1 MTSRETS
8 ERPLWRRDPL
18 IAAAGIAVFVGVL
31 ATLPVPEPAD
41 PPGGPLP
48 ETDFAVVDVTVFDGE
63 EFRPHR
69 DVWVE
74 EGRIPAVGAAARPAG
89 APSPRGRA
97 RLHPASGVD
106 RRALPQLTGS
116 ALSDA
121 LRFGVTTVLDQFTD
135 ADGRPGKAARPRDAR
150 PR

>member
-48 ETDFAVVDVTVFDGE
+48 ETDFAVVDVTVFDGD

-74 EGRIPAVGAAARPAG
+74 EGRIRAVGQ
-89 APSPRGRA
+89 
-97 RLHPASGVD
+97 RL
-106 RRALPQLTGS
+106 ALPERLP
-116 ALSDA
+116 
-121 LRFGVTTVLDQFTD
+121 RV
-135 ADGRPGKAARPRDAR
+135 DGRGYTLLPGLIDAHSHTYGR
-150 PR
+150 R